1 MSDGNQEWKLNDLLC
16 RFGLCV
22 RELLISFNLSL
33 SRSLST
39 WNCAKLC
46 VLSRFISS
54 APHIAWIILRRN
66 LIGDKGRKCGRE
78 KAARGKKHTQLVDI
92 CWRDYRDKH
101 QANCQSNIDRKTSER
116 ERREINWKFNT
127 VFFSLKQTNHSAM
140 VIDID
145 DDWVVKESLRR
156 ARERAES
163 QRQKCQLM

>member
-22 RELLISFNLSL
+22 RELLISFNLS
-33 SRSLST
+33 RSLST

-54 APHIAWIILRRN
+54 APHIAWVILRRN

-101 QANCQSNIDRKTSER
+101 QANCQSNIDRKTSKR

-127 VFFSLKQTNHSAM
+127 VFFSEANKPFRDGDRYWRRLSGERESA
-140 VIDID
+140 
-145 DDWVVKESLRR
+145 ESAR
-156 ARERAES
+156 AS